1 MRDVPLVF
9 LLWLCYLFSMSEP
22 KDITA
27 TILRDI
33 RDDIKGL
40 RQEMQ
45 QRFDNLE
52 TRMEGVKSGLHG
64 VQIILVNAVGMFDQR
79 ISALEA
85 KVN

>member
-1 MRDVPLVF
+1 
-9 LLWLCYLFSMSEP
+9 MSEP

-52 TRMEGVKSGLHG
+52 TRMEGVESGLHG